1 MIKDLT
7 KIHKSDAK
15 KIFSKIENLEKFLQV
30 QNLKKLKILNHPID
44 LKWITI
50 RIFFDIED

>member
-1 MIKDLT
+1 VIKDLT

-15 KIFSKIENLEKFLQV
+15 KIFSKIENLETFLQV

-44 LKWITI
+44 LAWITI